1 MIAKQPHFWMTILH
15 IVKRGFK
22 TVLNQIDVWNDIF
35 SQADYD
41 INIWWYWLLN
51 VYLYYRHCSYFCVSR
66 HWRRLWL
73 SMLLSWNRSHVITSY
88 NLSITICLVY
98 FQMFCISKKKC
109 TYCIC
114 IRCILLLVVVIM
126 LVIKIIMLI
135 FLYGLSINSQFC
147 PIAIYK
153 RSLLTILVK
162 NAFDCFIFS

>member
-35 SQADYD
+35 SQADYN
-41 INIWWYWLLN
+41 INIWWCWLLN
-51 VYLYYRHCSYFCVSR
+51 VYLYYRHYSCFYNFSTLEKAMVVNAFIVKSEPCNHIIQLINYNVSYIFLNV
-66 HWRRLWL
+66 
-73 SMLLSWNRSHVITSY
+73 
-88 NLSITICLVY
+88 
-98 FQMFCISKKKC
+98 FISKKKC
-109 TYCIC
+109 TDCIC

-153 RSLLTILVK
+153 RSLLTM
-162 NAFDCFIFS
+162 